1 MGMYVR
7 TISRKNKDG
16 SVVEYVQLANNV
28 WDKERR
34 YARAEVVYSFGRRD
48 RLDLEAIRRL
58 VRSLCRF
65 LSPDDVVEV
74 EALMSGRTEALGFL
88 GSRPMG
94 GAYVLRALWKRL
106 GLDEA
111 MGKAISDR
119 AFQAPV
125 EMALF
130 SMVANRALAPRS
142 KLAIEDWAKYEVYLG
157 NDEALEVQHFYRAM
171 DLLLEKKETVEREV
185 FFSTANLLNL
195 QVDLVFFDTT
205 STYFEV
211 QEEDGFRLWGNSKDK
226 RADLPQVVIGLA
238 VTKEGIP
245 IRSWVFPGNRADVTT
260 VNEVQ
265 RDLSG
270 WKLGRVVWVMDRG
283 MTSEENRLV
292 LQRAGGHYIL
302 GEKLRD
308 EREFNQVALRK
319 GGRYRQVADNLRV
332 KEVVIGRG
340 MGRRRFVI
348 CYNPHE
354 AKRDNERR
362 QKRIERLQEELKAL
376 GDLKGKSHTKA
387 VCALRSH
394 PTMGRYLKELSGG
407 RLTVDRAKLRAEE
420 KLDGKY
426 LLSSSD
432 DTLTAEE
439 IALGYKQLIEVERAF
454 RTLKTTLNL
463 RPIYHRREDRIR
475 SHILLCWLALL
486 LVRTLEVETGQSWD
500 TMRKVLQR
508 IHIGEFRSKDGR
520 VFQRT
525 ELTHEQSNLLKK
537 QKIPPP
543 KLVLKVNLDG

>member
-74 EALMSGRTEALGFL
+74 EALMSGRTEALRFL

-432 DTLTAEE
+432 DTLTAEQ

-537 QKIPPP
+537 LRIPPP
-543 KLVLKVNLDG
+543 KLVLKVNLDS

>member
-74 EALMSGRTEALGFL
+74 EALMSGRTEALRFL

-432 DTLTAEE
+432 DTLTAEQ

-525 ELTHEQSNLLKK
+525 ELTHEQSNLLTK